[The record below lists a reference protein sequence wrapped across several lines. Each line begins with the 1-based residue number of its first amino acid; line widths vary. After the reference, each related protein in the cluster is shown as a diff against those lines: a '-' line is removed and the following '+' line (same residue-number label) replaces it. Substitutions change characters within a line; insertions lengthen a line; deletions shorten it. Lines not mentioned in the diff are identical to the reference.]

1 MNPEGNDVILLVED
15 NSNDVMLL
23 QRALTKVGLAT
34 TLHVASDG
42 EEAVAYLSGTG
53 AFADRAQ
60 YPLPTVML
68 LDLKL
73 PKKSGHEV
81 LEWLRAQPA
90 LKRLP
95 VIVLS
100 TSQQPADINLAYDL
114 GANSYV
120 VKPVHFDN
128 LVDIVRALDIYWF
141 RFNQGPVAECATME

>member
-1 MNPEGNDVILLVED
+1 MNPESDDVILLVED

-23 QRALTKVGLAT
+23 QRAFTKVGLAT
-34 TLHVASDG
+34 ALHVASDG

-60 YPLPTVML
+60 HPLPTVMF

-90 LKRLP
+90 LRRLP
-95 VIVLS
+95 VVVLS

-120 VKPVHFDN
+120 VKPVHFDD

-141 RFNQGPVAECATME
+141 RFNQGPVSGYAPME